1 MFNKIFKIKKRG
13 RKNLKLFKYFN
24 RIKLFDYLFNK
35 KRGGGFISFLVQIFS
50 IVSVRLVLFVKLLM
64 VVMIRTV
71 EMRYFRPIAV
81 IIFLI
86 FLLINVGLYVR
97 VLMINAESNFDEQRQ
112 NEIIEI
118 RILDE
123 GKIVD
128 VDEVQIFERVV
139 ERGDT
144 VLGFLFDIG
153 VEENEIIEILSA
165 MKKKINPR
173 DIVIGNSLIAKYKV
187 KFQHDDR
194 GSIDEKLVLID
205 EFKIV
210 ASPELEYKVTKSNSL
225 GKYEAKKIVHKFEK
239 KLAKFKG
246 VIDNGL
252 FVDATK
258 AGASANAVMNMIALY
273 GYDVDFQR
281 DIRSGDEFEIVV
293 ESYYNKGGKRIKD
306 GNVLFARLDL
316 ANKKDI
322 AMYAH
327 RMRNGSLQYFDK
339 KGYSVKKSLLKTP
352 INGAR
357 VSSRFGMRK
366 HPVLGYSKLHK
377 GVDFAARTGTP
388 IFAAGD
394 GVIARRLWNGGYG
407 RYIKIK
413 HNSTYSTAY
422 AHMSRFNRR
431 FKRGS
436 RVKQGDVIGY
446 VGTTGRSTGP
456 HLHFEVIKKG
466 RAINPARVKA
476 VSGTRLKGRVLK
488 EFKRTVEKI
497 EKYRKKSKG

>member
-1 MFNKIFKIKKRG
+1 MLIKIKKNKKKL
-13 RKNLKLFKYFN
+13 KNFSKFLKKN
-24 RIKLFDYLFNK
+24 IKSSFFNK
-35 KRGGGFISFLVQIFS
+35 FLVKKKKKNFVGLLRQVLSFMLKFVIKVFNLAGQIM
-50 IVSVRLVLFVKLLM
+50 VRT
-64 VVMIRTV
+64 I
-71 EMRYFRPIAV
+71 EMKHFRPIAV
-81 IIFLI
+81 VVLFL
-86 FLLINVGLYVR
+86 FLLVNISLYIRAMMV
-97 VLMINAESNFDEQRQ
+97 NAESNFDEQRQ
-112 NEIIEI
+112 DEIIEI
-118 RILDE
+118 RVFDD
-123 GKIVD
+123 GKVID

-139 ERGDT
+139 ESGDT
-144 VLGFLFDIG
+144 VLGFLFDVG
-153 VEENEIIEILSA
+153 VEESEIVEILSA
-165 MKKKINPR
+165 MKRKIDPR
-173 DIVIGNSLIAKYKV
+173 EIVVGNSLIAKYKV
-187 KFQHDDR
+187 KFKYNKDD
-194 GSIDEKLVLID
+194 SIDNKIVYVD
-205 EFKIV
+205 EFRV
-210 ASPELEYKVTKSNSL
+210 VVSPELEYVVTKTNS
-225 GKYEAKKIVHKFEK
+225 GVGYKAKKVVHKFEK
-239 KLAKFKG
+239 RLANYEG

-252 FVDATK
+252 FVDAAK

-281 DIRSGDEFEIVV
+281 DIRTGDEFEMVV
-293 ESYYNKGGKRIKD
+293 ESYYNKGGKRVKD

-327 RMRNGSLQYFDK
+327 RMKNGSLQYFDK

-357 VSSRFGMRK
+357 VSSRFGMRR

-394 GVIARRLWNGGYG
+394 GVIVRRLWNGGYG

-476 VSGTRLKGRVLK
+476 VSGTRLKGKVLK
-488 EFKRTVEKI
+488 DFKKTVKKI
-497 EKYRKKSKG
+497 EKYRNKKD